1 MRLVGACA
9 PSGTFRIHPGPP
21 GAIDR
26 FLSGNR
32 STNQCILMQ
41 FSRSSKSPDKR
52 WYLGVICAKCRTPI
66 LFGLDR
72 TEGKGPFEPPA
83 MLFLTCSEAECGH
96 RADYSGAK
104 VSAHQKNP

>member
-1 MRLVGACA
+1 MRPLEPAASTTGRQAALIVFFA
-9 PSGTFRIHPGPP
+9 S
-21 GAIDR
+21 
-26 FLSGNR
+26 R

-83 MLFLTCSEAECGH
+83 MLFLTCSETECGH